1 MFGLSQTQALV
12 LLFVVLP
19 FVLAAIVVPLVA
31 WSHSGKPRPVL
42 TSEILA
48 HGDPGQ
54 AEIVSVRN
62 MGNLFDPRPM
72 VRFAL
77 KVTADSEPFD
87 LEVVQSF
94 PRDVIR
100 SFHAG
105 DVVQVR
111 LTPDRTA
118 GAVVWSEPY

>member
-1 MFGLSQTQALV
+1 M
-12 LLFVVLP
+12 VLP

-42 TSEILA
+42 TSDILA

-54 AEIVSVRN
+54 AEILSVRN
-62 MGNLFDPRPM
+62 VGNLLDPRPM
-72 VRFAL
+72 VRFML
-77 KVTADSEPFD
+77 KVTTDSEPFE

-94 PRDVIR
+94 PKSAIR
-100 SFHAG
+100 GFRPG
-105 DVVQVR
+105 DRVDIR

-118 GAVVWSEPY
+118 GAVVPSVEQE